1 MPLLLTHANYL
12 LLCTA
17 GTIALLMLL
26 ILRAR
31 LHPAIAI
38 LISAIVL
45 GVVSGM
51 PLSRIPASIST
62 GVGSLLAHVAL
73 VLGLGAVLGHLLASS
88 GGAAAL
94 GEGLV
99 GRCGPRGL
107 PIAMMLMGMLVG
119 FPVFFEVGL
128 VLLMPIVVSVARR
141 SGRSPILAGMPT
153 LAGLSIVHGLIPP
166 HPAAMMAV
174 AQYHAD
180 VGKTILLGLAAGLP
194 AALLAGPAYAWVCT
208 RFWDRLARA
217 SRSQTSPSAI
227 ELSKL
232 SEQPESLA
240 DEFQSD
246 SEAVPQAAAHN
257 AKLFPAALF
266 ALLLPVLLIFL
277 GSWADLVI
285 TPQGSYAWLNSALH
299 LLGDP
304 PAALLCAILVA
315 QLTLGRICGWKAGH
329 ALKLAGESF
338 GPIAGVLMILASAGG
353 LSRVLAD
360 SGAAQATVE
369 LAQGVHLSPLLLGWL
384 LAATVR
390 VSIGSATVAM
400 AVTTGILAP
409 VAASMGAGLGGS
421 AAFGPELL
429 VLATGAGSLFCS
441 HVNDPGFWMIKEF
454 FGLEVGETLAT
465 WSVLETILSVV
476 GLLGT
481 LLLAAVLK

>member
-1 MPLLLTHANYL
+1 MPLLLAHANYL

-51 PLSRIPASIST
+51 PLSKIPASIST

-107 PIAMMLMGMLVG
+107 PFAMMLMGMLVG

-174 AQYHAD
+174 VQYHAD

-194 AALLAGPAYAWVCT
+194 AALLAGPAYGWVCT
-208 RFWDRLARA
+208 LFWDRLSHG
-217 SRSQTSPSAI
+217 SRLQANQSAI
-227 ELSKL
+227 EMNDL
-232 SEQPESLA
+232 SESASESLA
-240 DEFQSD
+240 GELQSD
-246 SEAVPQAAAHN
+246 SESISPAAAHK
-257 AKLFPAALF
+257 AGLFPAALLV
-266 ALLLPVLLIFL
+266 LLLPVLLIFL
-277 GSWADLVI
+277 GSWADWLI
-285 TPQGSYAWLNSALH
+285 APQGSYAWLNATLH

-304 PAALLCAILVA
+304 PVALLCAILVA
-315 QLTLGRICGWKAGH
+315 QITLGHICAWKPAH
-329 ALKLAGESF
+329 VLKLAGESF
-338 GPIAGVLMILASAGG
+338 APIAGVLMILATAGG

-360 SGAAQATVE
+360 SGAAQATVD
-369 LAQGVHLSPLLLGWL
+369 LALGAHLSPLLLGWL

-409 VAASMGAGLGGS
+409 VAASMAGS

-429 VLATGAGSLFCS
+429 VLSTGAGSLFCS

-454 FGLEVGETLAT
+454 FGLELSETLAT
-465 WSVLETILSVV
+465 WSVLETILSVA

-481 LLLAAVLK
+481 LLLAAVLG

>member
-1 MPLLLTHANYL
+1 MLLSHANYL

-38 LISAIVL
+38 LVSAIVL

-51 PLSRIPASIST
+51 PLGKIPGSITT
-62 GVGSLLAHVAL
+62 GVGNLLGHVAL

-94 GEGLV
+94 GERMVQLF
-99 GRCGPRGL
+99 GPRGL
-107 PIAMMLMGMLVG
+107 PFAMLLMGMLVG

-128 VLLMPIVVSVARR
+128 VLLMPIVVSVAGR
-141 SGRSPILAGMPT
+141 SGKSAIVTGLPT

-180 VGKTILLGLAAGLP
+180 VGKTILMGLTVGLP
-194 AALLAGPAYAWVCT
+194 AGVLAGPVYAWVYQKLFAKT
-208 RFWDRLARA
+208 RH
-217 SRSQTSPSAI
+217 TNVSAT
-227 ELSKL
+227 
-232 SEQPESLA
+232 PADSLA
-240 DEFQSD
+240 EELTAD
-246 SEAVPQAAAHN
+246 SAVAVKEHGAGLVPVSI
-257 AKLFPAALF
+257 LV
-266 ALLLPVLLIFL
+266 LLLPVLLIFI
-277 GSWADLVI
+277 GSWADLLVA
-285 TPQGSYAWLNSALH
+285 PQGSLAWLNAALH

-304 PAALLCAILVA
+304 PVALLCAVLVA
-315 QLTLGRICGWKAGH
+315 QILLGHISKWTSRQ
-329 ALKLAGESF
+329 ALKLTGESF
-338 GPIAGVLMILASAGG
+338 APIAGVLMILAAAGG
-353 LSRVLAD
+353 LSRILND

-369 LAQGVHLSPLLLGWL
+369 LAQGAHVSPLLLAWL

-390 VSIGSATVAM
+390 LAIGSATVAM

-409 VAASMGAGLGGS
+409 VAASMGAAGG
-421 AAFGPELL
+421 FGPELL
-429 VLATGAGSLFCS
+429 VLSTGAGSLFCS

-454 FGLEVGETLAT
+454 FGLELSETLAT
-465 WSVLETILSVV
+465 WSVLETILSVA

-481 LLLAAVLK
+481 LALAATLH

>member
-1 MPLLLTHANYL
+1 MLLPLTHANYL

-17 GTIALLMLL
+17 GTIVLLMLL

-31 LHPAIAI
+31 FHPAIAI
-38 LISAIVL
+38 LISAVVL
-45 GVVSGM
+45 GAVSGM
-51 PLSRIPASIST
+51 PLIKIPGSISA

-141 SGRSPILAGMPT
+141 SGQPPILAGLPT
-153 LAGLSIVHGLIPP
+153 LAGLSIVHGLVPP

-174 AQYHAD
+174 VQYHAD

-194 AALLAGPAYAWVCT
+194 AALLAGPAYAWVCA
-208 RFWDRLARA
+208 RFWNRLAHP
-217 SRSQTSPSAI
+217 SRQQAGPSAFEI
-227 ELSKL
+227 

-240 DEFQSD
+240 EELESD
-246 SEAVPQAAAHN
+246 SESVPPAATHKAG
-257 AKLFPAALF
+257 LFPAALLV
-266 ALLLPVLLIFL
+266 LLLPVVLIFL
-277 GSWADLVI
+277 GSWADLLLAS
-285 TPQGSYAWLNSALH
+285 QGSYAWLNATLH

-304 PAALLCAILVA
+304 PVALLCAVLVA
-315 QLTLGRICGWKAGH
+315 QVMLGRICAWKPAH

-338 GPIAGVLMILASAGG
+338 GPIAGVLMILATAGG

-409 VAASMGAGLGGS
+409 VAASMGTGT
-421 AAFGPELL
+421 AFGPELL
-429 VLATGAGSLFCS
+429 VLSTGAGSLFCS

-476 GLLGT
+476 GLAGT
-481 LLLAAVLK
+481 LLLAAVLR

>member
-17 GTIALLMLL
+17 GSIALLMLL

-38 LISAIVL
+38 LISAVAL

-51 PLSRIPASIST
+51 PLGQIPASISA

-99 GRCGPRGL
+99 SRCGPRGL
-107 PIAMMLMGMLVG
+107 PYAMMLMGMLVG

-141 SGRSPILAGMPT
+141 SGQSPILAGMPT
-153 LAGLSIVHGLIPP
+153 LAGLSIVHGLVPP

-174 AQYHAD
+174 VQYHAD

-194 AALLAGPAYAWVCT
+194 AAVLAGPAYSWVCI
-208 RFWDRLARA
+208 RFWDRIAKRSRA
-217 SRSQTSPSAI
+217 TASASAV
-227 ELSKL
+227 EVVGR
-232 SEQPESLA
+232 PESLA
-240 DEFQSD
+240 EELESD
-246 SEAVPQAAAHN
+246 FVPHAATH
-257 AKLFPAALF
+257 KVGLFPATLF
-266 ALLLPVLLIFL
+266 VLLLPVLLIFL
-277 GSWADLVI
+277 GSWADSVVA
-285 TPQGSYAWLNSALH
+285 PHGGAAWLNATLH

-304 PAALLCAILVA
+304 PVALLCAVLVG
-315 QLTLGRICGWKAGH
+315 QLTLGRICAWKPAHG
-329 ALKLAGESF
+329 LKLAGESF
-338 GPIAGVLMILASAGG
+338 APIAGVLMILAAAGG

-390 VSIGSATVAM
+390 LAIGSATVAM

-409 VAASMGAGLGGS
+409 VAASMAGT

-481 LLLAAVLK
+481 LLLAAVLR

>member
-51 PLSRIPASIST
+51 PLSKIPASIST

-99 GRCGPRGL
+99 GRCGPSGL
-107 PIAMMLMGMLVG
+107 PFAMMLMGMLVG

-174 AQYHAD
+174 VQYHAD

-194 AALLAGPAYAWVCT
+194 AAVLAGPAYGWVCT
-208 RFWDRLARA
+208 RFWDRLSPGSGLQTNLSAVEMNE
-217 SRSQTSPSAI
+217 RS
-227 ELSKL
+227 
-232 SEQPESLA
+232 ESLA
-240 DEFQSD
+240 DELQSD
-246 SEAVPQAAAHN
+246 SESIPPAATHKAGLFAAA
-257 AKLFPAALF
+257 LLV
-266 ALLLPVLLIFL
+266 LLLPVLLIFL
-277 GSWADLVI
+277 GSWADWLI
-285 TPQGSYAWLNSALH
+285 APQGSYAWLNATLH

-304 PAALLCAILVA
+304 PVALLCAILVA
-315 QLTLGRICGWKAGH
+315 QITLGHICAWKPAH
-329 ALKLAGESF
+329 VLKLAGESF
-338 GPIAGVLMILASAGG
+338 APIAGVLMILATAGG

-360 SGAAQATVE
+360 SGAAQATVD
-369 LAQGVHLSPLLLGWL
+369 LALGAHLSPLLLGWL

-409 VAASMGAGLGGS
+409 VAANMAGG

-429 VLATGAGSLFCS
+429 VLSTGAGSLFCS

-454 FGLEVGETLAT
+454 FGLELSETLAT
-465 WSVLETILSVV
+465 WSVLETILSVA

-481 LLLAAVLK
+481 LLLAAVLR